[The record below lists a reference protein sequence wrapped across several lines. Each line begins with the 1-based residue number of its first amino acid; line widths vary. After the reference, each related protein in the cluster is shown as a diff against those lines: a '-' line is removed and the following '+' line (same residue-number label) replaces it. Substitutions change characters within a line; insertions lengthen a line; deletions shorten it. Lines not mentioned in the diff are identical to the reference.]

1 MVEFNVIANG
11 LLLSSLY
18 ALIAIGFTMIFGIRG
33 VLNVAHGASI
43 TIGGFAMYY
52 VAAVLG
58 FNPWIGGLAALVL
71 PGIFSVVV
79 YVGLVRWIEDDPV
92 VVVIMT
98 LLVLLIVE
106 RFFLL
111 VAGSQGKVVPLLI
124 EGHINVGSLSIG
136 ANRALAFVVSWI
148 LILGVLYFVER
159 TLVGN
164 AIRSLSMSERGS
176 AIVGVDEFR
185 VSVLTWFI
193 AGLLAGAAGLFL
205 STFRTA
211 GWDMGLSPLLLAFT
225 IVILGGLGSIRGS
238 VIGAYMIGFIE
249 VFTTTY
255 VDSRLSGLSAFV
267 ILVFIL
273 IVKPEGLFGHGEV
286 D

>member
-43 TIGGFAMYY
+43 TIGGFSMYY
-52 VAAVLG
+52 VAGVLD
-58 FNPWIGGLAALVL
+58 FNPWIGGLAALII
-71 PGIFSVVV
+71 PGIFSIIV

-124 EGHINVGSLSIG
+124 EGQFNVGSVSIG
-136 ANRALAFVVSWI
+136 ANRTLAFIVSWI

-176 AIVGVDEFR
+176 AIVGVNEFR

-267 ILVFIL
+267 ILVIIL
-273 IVKPEGLFGHGEV
+273 IAKPEGLFGHGEV
-286 D
+286 E

>member
-43 TIGGFAMYY
+43 TIGGFATYY

-58 FNPWIGGLAALVL
+58 FNPWIGGLAALLL

-79 YVGLVRWIEDDPV
+79 YVGIVRWIEDDPV

-124 EGHINVGSLSIG
+124 EGHITVGSLSIG

-255 VDSRLSGLSAFV
+255 VDSRLSGLSAFI